1 VRTDHWA
8 EAGAQAKLAEVD
20 ARIADLETIRTH
32 LVAAIDAGCEDLHV
46 CATSDCCP
54 LPCMEIADRH
64 GNE

>member
-1 VRTDHWA
+1 V
-8 EAGAQAKLAEVD
+8 VD

-54 LPCMEIADRH
+54 LPFMEIADRH